1 MGARSA
7 DRWIDPDRVFTPD
20 QVAMMGDVFED
31 VLQTLGLVDRDDP
44 AAQLV
49 AHRIVELVQ
58 SGVRDPSSVKQLTLE
73 AVKGNGP
80 TPTQSLGDFAPGKQ

>member
-1 MGARSA
+1 VPI
-7 DRWIDPDRVFTPD
+7 DRLIQTGVFTPD
-20 QVAMMGDVFED
+20 HVAMMGDVFED
-31 VLQTLGLVDRDDP
+31 VLKTLGLVDRDDP

-58 SGVRDPSSVKQLTLE
+58 SGERDPASVKQLTLE

-80 TPTQSLGDFAPGKQ
+80 TPT